1 MYITR
6 YHKKLLYNVKKLQE
20 NGVKRI
26 SAATIFSCKP
36 NGKKY
41 HTLRELTNLDC
52 IMYEGGSWQ
61 LTPFGCEIVAEFE
74 LQQFAYALRFKY
86 NQENNVQ

>member
-6 YHKKLLYNVKKLQE
+6 NHKKLLYKIKKLQE
-20 NGVKRI
+20 SGVKRV
-26 SAATIFSCKP
+26 SATTIFGCKP

-41 HTLRELTNLDC
+41 HTLRELTQMDC
-52 IMYEGGSWQ
+52 IIYEGGSWQ

-74 LQQFAYALRFKY
+74 LQQFAYAIRFKY
-86 NQENNVQ
+86 NQENNV